1 MDDSVMLRNLF
12 KITIVIFYFDRYIY
26 LFQYSGLKMT
36 TSLSRKFDES
46 SARKNGGWH
55 SEIEQ
60 LSSEN
65 ANIEVSMPSYDI
77 DNYV

>member
-1 MDDSVMLRNLF
+1 MLRNLF
-12 KITIVIFYFDRYIY
+12 KKTIVIFLLLHFY
-26 LFQYSGLKMT
+26 LFYYLGLKMT

-65 ANIEVSMPSYDI
+65 ANIEVSMPSYNI

>member
-1 MDDSVMLRNLF
+1 
-12 KITIVIFYFDRYIY
+12 
-26 LFQYSGLKMT
+26 MT

-65 ANIEVSMPSYDI
+65 ANIKVSIPRYNI

>member
-1 MDDSVMLRNLF
+1 MLRNLF
-12 KITIVIFYFDRYIY
+12 KITIVIFYFYISIY
-26 LFQYSGLKMT
+26 LFYYLGLKMT

-65 ANIEVSMPSYDI
+65 ANIEVSIPRYNI